1 VVGSLMV
8 GNFLTTIG
16 EIPGNT
22 AQSVV
27 GIIVSAAFL
36 EVFKHT
42 PVKGVGTH
50 LLR

>member
-22 AQSVV
+22 TQSAV

-36 EVFKHT
+36 AVFKHT